1 MVVWE
6 VVRAA
11 VQFTAG
17 QMMGKTFGPLGLA
30 LLVTV
35 LVAVRA
41 GRERLSWH
49 WWAAL
54 VFVLL
59 MVQA

>member
-6 VVRAA
+6 MVVAA
-11 VQFTAG
+11 ARFTAG
-17 QMMGKTFGPLGLA
+17 HLLSQTLGPFGLA
-30 LLVTV
+30 LLV
-35 LVAVRA
+35 LLAVALRVGHVR
-41 GRERLSWH
+41 LT

-54 VFVLL
+54 FFVLL

>member
-17 QMMGKTFGPLGLA
+17 HLTGKAFGPLGLA

-35 LVAVRA
+35 LVAVRV

-54 VFVLL
+54 FFVLL

>member
-1 MVVWE
+1 
-6 VVRAA
+6 
-11 VQFTAG
+11 
-17 QMMGKTFGPLGLA
+17 MMGKTFGPLGLA

-35 LVAVRA
+35 LVAVRI
-41 GRERLSWH
+41 GRERLSWR

-54 VFVLL
+54 FFVLL

>member
-1 MVVWE
+1 MWE
-6 VVRAA
+6 LVRAA

-17 QMMGKTFGPLGLA
+17 HLVGKALGPLGLA

-35 LVAVRA
+35 LVAVRV
-41 GRERLSWH
+41 GRERPAWP
-49 WWAAL
+49 WWAVL
-54 VFVLL
+54 LFVLL